1 MTTERKIKSQNL
13 NWTSCGFKAKINN
26 PDHSGWFRN
35 TPVTLYKPGK
45 QDLIPGILLELLGN
59 EHCLFVVTGKLE
71 FLISHLCPWR
81 RRTCLRDGDCLF
93 HLALNST
100 VSEARTFQLRWANYF
115 YNKAT
120 LSWLV
125 ILNTKNYLTKRT
137 RTAQLTGWISAI
149 WRNILTST
157 NSTIIYLFHLTF
169 YDYEGVWVIWLK
181 SPLFKQVTNL

>member
-1 MTTERKIKSQNL
+1 M
-13 NWTSCGFKAKINN
+13 
-26 PDHSGWFRN
+26 
-35 TPVTLYKPGK
+35 
-45 QDLIPGILLELLGN
+45 LELLGN

-71 FLISHLCPWR
+71 FLISHLWPWR
-81 RRTCLRDGDCLF
+81 RRTCLRDGDTNSCLF

-115 YNKAT
+115 YSKAT
-120 LSWLV
+120 LSWFL

-157 NSTIIYLFHLTF
+157 DSTIIYLFHLTV